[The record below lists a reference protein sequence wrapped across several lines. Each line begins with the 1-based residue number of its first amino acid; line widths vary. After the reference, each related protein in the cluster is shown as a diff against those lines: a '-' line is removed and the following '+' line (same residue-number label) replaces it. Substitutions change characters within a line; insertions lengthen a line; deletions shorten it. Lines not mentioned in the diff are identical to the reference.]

1 MNEDVDEL
9 DELYDDDDIID
20 TEEDETSESIENKS
34 DDDEG
39 SDDDDKSED
48 EYKNKADE
56 DGAKTDDE
64 SDDEENDEEI
74 DLEELDKYATGI
86 DNVLSSFGIEGGV
99 IEFEDGTRTP
109 FNELDGKAQTTV
121 LDSLIQTKINTEIS
135 KFSLS
140 DDEISV
146 LNLGRESDKTMTEVI
161 EELASQRAQV
171 LYSQRQ
177 TDSTDY
183 ESMEKDAVFLKYLQE
198 NNPEST
204 PEEVEKALADS
215 KALPYYEKFVET
227 VRQDYKD
234 KQLGEQ
240 RVIDMQQK
248 EKEVAIIEQEREEIV
263 NTSLE
268 IDSILGIPINDDTR
282 NEVLS
287 EILEVNE
294 YGDSLFMEK
303 VFSDP
308 RELFKVAWLAK
319 YGEEQAITKDDYW
332 KRKVSAAYKKGKS
345 DALVG
350 APAAPVS
357 YNKNKSKKENKSND
371 SLYKTPLQG
380 GGNGDLNELY
390 YD

>member
-1 MNEDVDEL
+1 M
-9 DELYDDDDIID
+9 
-20 TEEDETSESIENKS
+20 
-34 DDDEG
+34 
-39 SDDDDKSED
+39 
-48 EYKNKADE
+48 
-56 DGAKTDDE
+56 
-64 SDDEENDEEI
+64 
-74 DLEELDKYATGI
+74 
-86 DNVLSSFGIEGGV
+86 
-99 IEFEDGTRTP
+99 
-109 FNELDGKAQTTV
+109 